1 MSEVLACL
9 LADGYKFVH
18 PKQYNPKVNFLAS
31 YMTPRKKR
39 LKKNKMVFFGLQAFC
54 KSYLIDYFNN
64 NFFNLP
70 REEVYEEAKVVL
82 DYMLGEDVHALK
94 QFMELYDLGY
104 LPIKIRALPEGTR
117 VPMKVPC
124 IEITNT
130 NKNFAWLVQWVESL
144 LSSEIWKP
152 CVDATIG
159 YMYREVVN
167 VWYDKTV
174 DESVDRRKAMSDFG
188 FRGMS
193 CVQEAIKTSAAWLCS
208 FASTA
213 TIPVIPYIKK
223 MYNLDKAGTSA
234 ISTEHSVMCS
244 NYAID
249 GDERTFLKRLL
260 TEIYPNQSF
269 SVVCDSYDYDNMLEN
284 VLPSLKDEIMAHNGT
299 LLVRGDSGNPVDVI
313 CGDWH
318 KLCKDLTGFKTL
330 EDATRQAKRFIRNN
344 FPASKKD
351 KGEILFKFKEKYY
364 KATGYVVS
372 KNNPE
377 YVDELEEFVAYV
389 ECFKVEDYQLT
400 TKNKGTVQ
408 MLWETF
414 GGTINSKGY
423 KVLDPHVRAI
433 YGDSITLTRTK
444 EIYRL
449 LEEQGFAAENVKL
462 GVGSFSFH
470 CVEEDRMLKPLT
482 RDTFSVAIK
491 ATYCEL
497 EDGQKHFIFK
507 NPKESSFK
515 KSPKGMIQVR
525 RGLNGELEYKDEFY
539 RGESQEWDHKLF
551 DKNELKTVF
560 KDGKMV
566 KEVAFDEVRKELWG
580 EKF

>member
-31 YMTPRKKR
+31 YMTPRSSR
-39 LKKNKMVFFGLQAFC
+39 LREDKMVFFGLQAFC
-54 KSYLIDYFNN
+54 KTYLIDYFNK

-94 QFMELYDLGY
+94 QFMELYELGY
-104 LPIKIRALPEGTR
+104 LPIKIKALPEGAR

-167 VWYDKTV
+167 IWYDKTV

-193 CVQEAIKTSAAWLCS
+193 CVQEAIKTSAAFLCS
-208 FASTA
+208 FTSTA
-213 TIPVIPYIKK
+213 TIPAIPYIKK

-244 NYAID
+244 NAAID

-269 SVVCDSYDYDNMLEN
+269 SVVCDSYDYDNILEN

-299 LLVRGDSGNPVDVI
+299 LLVRGDSGAPVDVI
-313 CGDWH
+313 CGDWY
-318 KLCKDLTGFKTL
+318 KLCKDWSSVPTL
-330 EDATRQAKRFIRNN
+330 EKAIDLIKRQMYHSGKNEMI
-344 FPASKKD
+344 
-351 KGEILFKFKEKYY
+351 FKYGGIYY
-364 KATGYVVS
+364 KASGIYKYATGFT
-372 KNNPE
+372 
-377 YVDELEEFVAYV
+377 VDDILWTEFNVEE
-389 ECFKVEDYQLT
+389 YQLT

-414 GGTINSKGY
+414 SGTINSKGY

-433 YGDSITLTRTK
+433 YGDSITLTRAK

-470 CVEEDRMLKPLT
+470 CVEEDGMLKPLT

-525 RGLNGELEYKDEFY
+525 RDLAGELEYKDEFY
-539 RGESQEWDHKLF
+539 AGESQEWDRKIYQC
-551 DKNELKTVF
+551 NELKEVF

-566 KEVAFDEVRKELWG
+566 KEFGFDEVRENLWNG
-580 EKF
+580 KF

>member
-18 PKQYNPKVNFLAS
+18 PKQYNEKVNFLSS
-31 YMTPRKKR
+31 YMTPRSSR
-39 LKKNKMVFFGLQAFC
+39 LREDKMVFFGLQAFC

-64 NFFNLP
+64 NFFNLS

-124 IEITNT
+124 LEITNT
-130 NKNFAWLVQWVESL
+130 HPKFYWLVQWVESL

-159 YMYREVVN
+159 YMYREIVN
-167 VWYDKTV
+167 EWYDKTV
-174 DESVDRRKAMSDFG
+174 DDNVDRRKAMSDFG

-193 CVQEAIKTSAAWLCS
+193 CVQEAIKTSGAWLCS
-208 FASTA
+208 FTSTA
-213 TIPVIPYIKK
+213 TIPAIPYIKK

-244 NYAID
+244 NAAID
-249 GDERTFLKRLL
+249 GDEITFLKRLL

-269 SVVCDSYDYDNMLEN
+269 SVVCDSYDYDNVLEN
-284 VLPSLKDEIMAHNGT
+284 VLPSLKEEIMAHNGT
-299 LLVRGDSGNPVDVI
+299 LLIRGDSGDPVDVI
-313 CGDWH
+313 CGDFH
-318 KLCKDLTGFKTL
+318 KNCFVKTPNFLTL
-330 EDATRQAKRFIRNN
+330 QQVDRYIENYMLVNAK
-344 FPASKKD
+344 
-351 KGEILFKFKEKYY
+351 ETVLFKFKDKYY
-364 KATGYVVS
+364 KATGKIAFTPFNKVVL
-372 KNNPE
+372 E
-377 YVDELEEFVAYV
+377 YRVQE
-389 ECFKVEDYQLT
+389 YQLT

-433 YGDSITLTRTK
+433 YGDSITLKRAK
-444 EIYRL
+444 EIYKL

-470 CVEEDRMLKPLT
+470 CVEEDGMLKPLT

-515 KSPKGMIQVR
+515 KSQKGMIQVR
-525 RGLNGELEYKDEFY
+525 RGLNGELEHKDEFY

-566 KEVAFDEVRKELWG
+566 KDIGFDEVRENLWNG
-580 EKF
+580 KF

>member
-31 YMTPRKKR
+31 YMTPRSSR
-39 LKKNKMVFFGLQAFC
+39 LEEDKMVFFGLQGFC
-54 KSYLIDYFNN
+54 KTYLIDYFNN

-70 REEVYEEAKVVL
+70 REEVEKEAKVVL
-82 DYMLGEDVHALK
+82 DHILGEDVHALE

-104 LPIKIRALPEGTR
+104 LPIQVRALPEGTR

-124 IEITNT
+124 LEITNT
-130 NKNFAWLVQWVESL
+130 HPKFYWLVQWVESL

-152 CVDATIG
+152 CVDATIA
-159 YMYREVVN
+159 YMYREIVN
-167 VWYDKTV
+167 EWYDKTV

-193 CVQEAIKTSAAWLCS
+193 CVQEAIKTSSAWLCS
-208 FASTA
+208 FTSTA
-213 TIPVIPYIKK
+213 TIPAIPYIKK

-244 NYAID
+244 NAAID

-260 TEIYPNQSF
+260 AEIYHNQSF
-269 SVVCDSYDYDNMLEN
+269 SVVCDSYDYDNVLEN

-299 LLVRGDSGNPVDVI
+299 LLVRGDSGDPVDVI

-318 KLCKDLTGFKTL
+318 KLCKDWSSLETL
-330 EDATRQAKRFIRNN
+330 EKAIKLIKKHMINN
-344 FPASKKD
+344 DKKEIFFEY
-351 KGEILFKFKEKYY
+351 KGKYY
-364 KATGYVVS
+364 KATGSYKFKESDYGFALEWTEFNVE
-372 KNNPE
+372 E
-377 YVDELEEFVAYV
+377 YS
-389 ECFKVEDYQLT
+389 LT

-423 KVLDPHVRAI
+423 KVLDPHIRAI
-433 YGDSITLTRTK
+433 YGDSITLKRAK

-449 LEEQGFAAENVKL
+449 LEEQGFAAENAKL

-470 CVEEDRMLKPLT
+470 CVEEDGMLKPLT

-491 ATYCEL
+491 ATYCECEQENKL
-497 EDGQKHFIFK
+497 KSEKYFIFK
-507 NPKESSFK
+507 NPKESGFK

-566 KEVAFDEVRKELWG
+566 KEVAFDEVRETLWNG
-580 EKF
+580 KF